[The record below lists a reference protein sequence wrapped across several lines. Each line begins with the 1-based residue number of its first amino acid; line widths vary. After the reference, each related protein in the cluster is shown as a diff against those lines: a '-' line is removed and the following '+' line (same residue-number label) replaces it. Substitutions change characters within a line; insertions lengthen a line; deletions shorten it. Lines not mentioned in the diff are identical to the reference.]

1 MNQETRSRII
11 AEESAKFL
19 DPSFAQLD
27 LSGFPDLN
35 HPAQDV
41 FAAEDKYG
49 LNRVV
54 VSGSN
59 QLKALAD
66 SPDREALE
74 QIAKETGDPELVE
87 RIQEENEVVEAKAFM
102 AAHPSYYKN
111 DDNYD
116 TIREYLDERSLTFNR
131 QNLAIAYRALSRAGT
146 LQVDPATPR
155 PLTDHVRRAIALQAA
170 SGDVEGAVGRYLQM
184 CMPEQASEMW
194 QYSPSLQDALDT
206 IAAPEYKR
214 LVEEAVWFCWGHG
227 RANYSPTR
235 ARRQFIQEYVADRI
249 PTARLLDEA
258 WATCQAAEKDALRSA
273 LFGQVAP
280 GQNEV
285 SQQPD
290 LENLSDQEINRLYNG
305 ALRQN
310 AVDAVSQRRGVGILR

>member
-1 MNQETRSRII
+1 MNQETRTRII

-66 SPDREALE
+66 NPDREALE

-87 RIQEENEVVEAKAFM
+87 RIQDERENVEAKAFV
-102 AAHPSYYKN
+102 ATHPSYFRSAE
-111 DDNYD
+111 NYQA
-116 TIREYLDERSLTFNR
+116 IREYLDERDLPFIRENVAT
-131 QNLAIAYRALSRAGT
+131 AYKALSPTGT

-170 SGDVEGAVGRYLQM
+170 AGDVEGADG
-184 CMPEQASEMW
+184 
-194 QYSPSLQDALDT
+194 
-206 IAAPEYKR
+206 
-214 LVEEAVWFCWGHG
+214 
-227 RANYSPTR
+227 
-235 ARRQFIQEYVADRI
+235 
-249 PTARLLDEA
+249 
-258 WATCQAAEKDALRSA
+258 
-273 LFGQVAP
+273 
-280 GQNEV
+280 
-285 SQQPD
+285 
-290 LENLSDQEINRLYNG
+290 
-305 ALRQN
+305 
-310 AVDAVSQRRGVGILR
+310 